1 MKSEEKCSLK
11 CSNLKLHSLT
21 GLVKNNLLKMLK
33 TLNKRLII
41 ILTNSMTSKMIP
53 VRTEIL
59 ENIIW

>member
-1 MKSEEKCSLK
+1 MKSEEKCSPK
-11 CSNLKLHSLT
+11 CSNLKLYSLT